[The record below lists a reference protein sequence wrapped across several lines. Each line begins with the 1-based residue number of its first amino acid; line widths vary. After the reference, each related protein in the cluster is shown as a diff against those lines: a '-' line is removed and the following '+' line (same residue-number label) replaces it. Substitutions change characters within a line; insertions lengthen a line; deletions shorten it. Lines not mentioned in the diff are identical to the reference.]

1 MRGVAGKQ
9 RTAYYDGF
17 SRETDFAIDGIDAK
31 SSATV
36 CRQAPQPHSG
46 APKGAGLD
54 GSAVDRST
62 MRSAVNRIELADR
75 LLRDFG
81 MHRGRGPI
89 IASGYTGNL
98 HHLCGRDRIP
108 RSRAA
113 L

>member
-9 RTAYYDGF
+9 LKAYYDWF
-17 SRETDFAIDGIDAK
+17 SRETDFDIDGIDAK

-62 MRSAVNRIELADR
+62 MRSAVNRMELADR
-75 LLRDFG
+75 LLRDLECTEAI
-81 MHRGRGPI
+81 GPI
-89 IASGYTGNL
+89 IASRYTGNL
-98 HHLCGRDRIP
+98 HH
-108 RSRAA
+108 
-113 L
+113 